1 MKLKWTKI
9 HTVVFKRDNVR
20 QGHVTL
26 NVTFLIS
33 DSSDARAMIF
43 FFVSQAFVVADVKK
57 YNFTLQLSSVT

>member
-1 MKLKWTKI
+1 MDAKI
-9 HTVVFKRDNVR
+9 HTVAFKRDPVR

-43 FFVSQAFVVADVKK
+43 FFVSQVFEVADVK
-57 YNFTLQLSSVT
+57 